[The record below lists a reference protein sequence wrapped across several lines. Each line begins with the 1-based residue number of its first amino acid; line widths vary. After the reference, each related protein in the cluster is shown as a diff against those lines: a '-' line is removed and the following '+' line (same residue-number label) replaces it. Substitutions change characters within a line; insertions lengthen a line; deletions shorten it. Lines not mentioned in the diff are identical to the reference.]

1 MGTTVA
7 PQASSIAGSITS
19 YGRSGLGNLG
29 GMLVD
34 LGSVYNS
41 VGDSGGVMAAAS
53 DKANEQTDYTSPNQ
67 APKADLSQEEAD
79 KLLSDVGDIQRSD
92 LTEGDKKTKLSELLS
107 KAKIPHDPASLSTFS
122 LSDDFGLLS
131 KRVNI
136 AAPQVATKPSGGG
149 SQATGTLGGG
159 ADSAIMDA
167 AAADASATYED
178 LNASTVGNDILM
190 MGVGADQGLATDS
203 STAIQADF
211 EHPWQYDGNGQFTN
225 IFTNE
230 VITDQAGTENLVV
243 GQTYS
248 DGTPSE
254 ATLNT
259 GEATNSEVTATGDAN
274 TEDFLDSVI
283 TSLILGASQGNV
295 VSRDSAN
302 SVNPSATNVP
312 QAADTANVANT
323 TNTTDTINTNT
334 TAGVADTTV
343 IKGGSTNNVLD
354 TTATGATVTIN
365 DAVSPIAKANDGE
378 DGVDGKDGL
387 NGLNGQNGQNGK
399 DGKDGKDGAVG
410 LFSQIIG
417 SAPITESLIFET
429 NMRKLDNIKQ
439 GMFEEFLRAAG
450 GR

>member
-92 LTEGDKKTKLSELLS
+92 LTEGDKKAKLSELLS
-107 KAKIPHDPASLSTFS
+107 KAKIPHDPASLSTFG

-136 AAPQVATKPSGGG
+136 AAPQVAAKPSGGG

-203 STAIQADF
+203 STTIQADF

-230 VITDQAGTENLVV
+230 VITNQAGTENLVV

-259 GEATNSEVTATGDAN
+259 GEATNSQVTATGDAN

-302 SVNPSATNVP
+302 SVDPSATNVP
-312 QAADTANVANT
+312 QAADTTNVADT
-323 TNTTDTINTNT
+323 TNTTDTTNTNT